1 MATVFVPVLTSRDM
15 QAGFTYDDASMT
27 VLDIGVKNQSGRYW
41 KVEMQREA
49 EKQGRLSE
57 SGRESYR
64 DVSGLGMTVKF
75 DRDGVPDVPFSLT
88 VATAHEGTRE

>member
-1 MATVFVPVLTSRDM
+1 MATVFVPVLFSRDM
-15 QAGFTYDDASMT
+15 QAGFTYDDGSMT

-49 EKQGRLSE
+49 ERQGRLAEPGMDS
-57 SGRESYR
+57 SR
-64 DVSGLGMTVKF
+64 DVSGLAMPVKF
-75 DRDGVPDVPFSLT
+75 DRDGLPDVPFSMT

>member
-41 KVEMQREA
+41 KVEMQRDSER
-49 EKQGRLSE
+49 QGRLSE
-57 SGRESYR
+57 SGRDSYR
-64 DVSGLGMTVKF
+64 DVSGLAMPVKF